1 MWKGSQVVG
10 SKVVVG
16 VFEALLG
23 VPIELEGILT

>member
-1 MWKGSQVVG
+1 MWKGSQVVD
-10 SKVVVG
+10 SKVVG